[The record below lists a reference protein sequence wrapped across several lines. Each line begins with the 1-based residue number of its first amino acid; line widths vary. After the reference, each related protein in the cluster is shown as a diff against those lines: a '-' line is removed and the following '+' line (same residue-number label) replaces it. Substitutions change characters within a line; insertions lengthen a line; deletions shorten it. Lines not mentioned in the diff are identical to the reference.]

1 MGHLKLLSYPYDIY
15 ENRTVKKNSW
25 KILSERLPQWDT
37 TVCLDSRKI
46 VSLTKFWFS
55 ENIHKITGVFEII
68 SKHANWVTKLSMIF
82 VHLQTDILG
91 YFISFQILLHVQNKI
106 SGKNMHAPTLLKLKT
121 LVLQANFLE
130 QHFFDRLKNIL

>member
-1 MGHLKLLSYPYDIY
+1 
-15 ENRTVKKNSW
+15 
-25 KILSERLPQWDT
+25 
-37 TVCLDSRKI
+37 
-46 VSLTKFWFS
+46 
-55 ENIHKITGVFEII
+55 
-68 SKHANWVTKLSMIF
+68 MIF